1 MFKLKLRLKVTKIK
15 KRTKSKIFKDLKVG
29 DEVLLYATL
38 CNRAGYQKLLTVE
51 NPVTGEKDEK
61 YFTEITK
68 IFDMLEFEEI
78 S

>member
-38 CNRAGYQKLLTVE
+38 CNRAGYQ
-51 NPVTGEKDEK
+51 N
-61 YFTEITK
+61 
-68 IFDMLEFEEI
+68 